1 MVCEVLFR
9 GEIVRLSQ
17 QVNLA
22 RMSNAITWDQEAL
35 VKEAEHK
42 FASLKRLSTVIKIA
56 LVVILT
62 AGAVNLLARMVI
74 SSTTGR
80 TIELVAQ
87 VVLFLSLTGAYV
99 CTVILLKILP
109 QFRAWQS
116 ECHTEYSERLKTGE
130 KMWATASV
138 GFRTQITESRQ
149 VEERLQKQIAD
160 IAERNAQ
167 LQEELDKR
175 KAAEKNLNEQRRE
188 LVRSKDVLEVH
199 VQERTQII
207 QQLQHRYEL
216 ILNSAGDGICGLDM
230 NGKATFVNP
239 AAARLTG
246 WEVKELVGRSEQ
258 QIFGSAAKDGAPNGT
273 KPKDQAFRRKDGTM
287 FLAELNKTPIVENNR
302 EMGAVL
308 VFKDIT
314 ERRKSEEALAQK
326 ADELARS
333 NAELEQF
340 AFVAS
345 HDLQEPL
352 RKIQA
357 FGDRLKTRCEK
368 VDLGE
373 GRDYLER
380 MQNAAARMQTLI
392 NDLLAF
398 SRVIRSSQPF
408 VPVDLGAVTKEV
420 LNDLEVRIEKGKA
433 SVEVGEL
440 PTIDADPMQIRQLMQ
455 NLLSNALKFQPPD
468 AKPVVK
474 ITSRIIPAP
483 PWNQSAAGENGKPAA
498 DFSTCEISV
507 QDNGIGFEEKYLE
520 KIFAVFQRLHGRT
533 EYEGTGVGLAVC
545 RRIVDRHGGNIT
557 AKSELDKG
565 ATFIVTLPVKQTNA
579 PANPK

>member
-1 MVCEVLFR
+1 
-9 GEIVRLSQ
+9 
-17 QVNLA
+17 
-22 RMSNAITWDQEAL
+22 MSNAITWDHEAL
-35 VKEAEHK
+35 VKEAEDK
-42 FASLKRLSTVIKIA
+42 FASLKRLSTVIKVA
-56 LVVILT
+56 LVLILT
-62 AGAVNLLARMVI
+62 AGAVNLLARMLI
-74 SSTTGR
+74 SNTVGA

-87 VVLFLSLTGAYV
+87 LVLFVCMGAAYV
-99 CTVILLKILP
+99 CAVILLRVLVK
-109 QFRAWQS
+109 FRAWQT
-116 ECHTEYSERLKTGE
+116 ECQGEWSERLKSGE
-130 KMWATASV
+130 RLWATTSV
-138 GFRTQITESRQ
+138 GFRTQIAESRQ
-149 VEERLQKQIAD
+149 VEERLQKQIAE
-160 IAERNAQ
+160 ITAQNAQ
-167 LQEELDKR
+167 LQDKLDKR
-175 KAAEKNLNEQRRE
+175 KAAEKNLKDQRRE

-199 VQERTQII
+199 VQERTQVI

-239 AAARLTG
+239 AAARMTG
-246 WEVKELVGRSEQ
+246 WEVKELVGRTEQ
-258 QIFGSAAKDGAPNGT
+258 QIFGSSAATKDGASNGT
-273 KPKDQAFRRKDGTM
+273 KLKDQAFRRKDGTV
-287 FLAELNKTPIVENNR
+287 FLAELNKTPIIENNR

-357 FGDRLKTRCEK
+357 FGDRLKTKCEK
-368 VDLGE
+368 IDLGD

-420 LNDLEVRIEKGKA
+420 LNDLEVRIEKNKA
-433 SVEVGEL
+433 ALEVGEL

-455 NLLSNALKFQPPD
+455 NLLSNALKFHPPD

-474 ITSRIIPAP
+474 I
-483 PWNQSAAGENGKPAA
+483 
-498 DFSTCEISV
+498 
-507 QDNGIGFEEKYLE
+507 
-520 KIFAVFQRLHGRT
+520 
-533 EYEGTGVGLAVC
+533 
-545 RRIVDRHGGNIT
+545 
-557 AKSELDKG
+557 
-565 ATFIVTLPVKQTNA
+565 
-579 PANPK
+579 